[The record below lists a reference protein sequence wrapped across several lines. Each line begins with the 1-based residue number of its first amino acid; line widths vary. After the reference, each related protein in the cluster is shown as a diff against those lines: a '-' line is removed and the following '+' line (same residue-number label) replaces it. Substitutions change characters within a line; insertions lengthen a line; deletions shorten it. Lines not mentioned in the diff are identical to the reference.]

1 MRSNY
6 KMKRL
11 LSVMLLAGINLVSA
25 ANLDS
30 QQINVNSHSLHYYQ
44 TGNKGTP
51 LVLLTGY
58 ATTSNF
64 WNSDFVQCLAAR
76 HQVYLVDY
84 AGINSSESV
93 NLHTLSIQ
101 SMALDVNE
109 FSHKLKLKHPA
120 LVGWSMGGGVALEAS
135 FIAPHEYR
143 QLYLIAPIVPV
154 TKQQKLTF
162 PSAEHGE
169 FKSES
174 DVLNYVFNNNL
185 YNYESTNLPPLRA
198 KFLVTK
204 VSELFP
210 PLEFMPAQW
219 SAIEQW
225 INSPDVWNKF
235 RNSATPAVFFIPQ
248 DDKII
253 NQKVAKPMVQQYPKA
268 KIEVIEKSGHAVS
281 WQLPLEVCQ
290 DID

>member
-1 MRSNY
+1 
-6 KMKRL
+6 MKRI
-11 LSVMLLAGINLVSA
+11 LSVMLFAGINLVSA

-30 QQINVNSHSLHYYQ
+30 QQINVNGHALHYYQ
-44 TGNKGTP
+44 AGKKGTP

-64 WNSDFVQCLAAR
+64 WNSDFVQCLATN
-76 HQVYLVDY
+76 HQVYLIDY

-93 NLHTLSIQ
+93 NLQKLSIQ

-109 FSHKLKLKHPA
+109 FSHKLKLRHPA

-135 FIAPHEYR
+135 FIAPNEYR
-143 QLYLIAPIVPV
+143 QLYLISPLVPV
-154 TKQQKLTF
+154 INQQKLTF
-162 PSAEHGE
+162 SSAEHGD

-185 YNYESTNLPPLRA
+185 YLYESTNLTTLRA
-198 KFLVTK
+198 KFLATK
-204 VSELFP
+204 VSKLFP
-210 PLEFMPAQW
+210 PSAFMPAQR
-219 SAIEQW
+219 SAINQW
-225 INSPDVWNKF
+225 MNSPDVLNKF
-235 RNSATPAVFFIPQ
+235 RNAQIPAVFFIPQ

-253 NQKVAKPMVQQYPKA
+253 NQKVAESMVKQYPKA

-281 WQLPLEVCQ
+281 WQLPLEMCQ

>member
-1 MRSNY
+1 
-6 KMKRL
+6 MKSF

-30 QQINVNSHSLHYYQ
+30 QQINVNGHTLHYYQ
-44 TGNKGTP
+44 AGNKGTP

-64 WNSDFVQCLAAR
+64 WNSDFVQCLATN
-76 HQVYLVDY
+76 HQVYLIDY

-93 NLHTLSIQ
+93 NLQKLSIQ

-109 FSHKLKLKHPA
+109 FIHKLKLKHPA

-135 FIAPHEYR
+135 FIAPNEYR
-143 QLYLIAPIVPV
+143 QLYLISPLVPMIN
-154 TKQQKLTF
+154 QQKLTF
-162 PSAEHGE
+162 SSAEHGD

-185 YNYESTNLPPLRA
+185 YLYESTNLTTLRA
-198 KFLVTK
+198 KFLATK

-210 PLEFMPAQW
+210 PSAFMPAQR
-219 SAIEQW
+219 SAINQW
-225 INSPDVWNKF
+225 MNIVN
-235 RNSATPAVFFIPQ
+235 
-248 DDKII
+248 
-253 NQKVAKPMVQQYPKA
+253 
-268 KIEVIEKSGHAVS
+268 
-281 WQLPLEVCQ
+281 L
-290 DID
+290 